1 MVRIS
6 MPGYLFVKNL
16 HSQTG
21 NDYNHIRMIK
31 KIITF
36 LFVVLCPLYVFA
48 FELQDLANYQGV
60 AVKVFVESDSLH
72 KTNNSKSVEVQ
83 GTRELVRVLGES
95 KIYYNTEFV
104 YMSDTKI
111 ELQGQTTWYF
121 YNPKSL
127 NGAKKYKLYY
137 RKNDVTW
144 AGKPNDI
151 LVIARQSDNSML
163 FLIVRKDSPA
173 EHELYNVLGMTAPE
187 KTTKSWWQKLWSSSD
202 SHHADTEYDIDSA
215 ALPISAVPDTSWTRV
230 YFTPGTDCE
239 DNISASIDASRKTI
253 DVAVYS
259 ITNDK
264 IVNSLIAAHNRGVHV
279 RVISDKLQSA
289 GRASLIGRIRDAGIP
304 VVLNTKHKIMHNKF
318 AIFDGK
324 EVENGSYNWTS
335 SATNS
340 NAENCVF
347 YLGQSDKFSAQF
359 QNLWDLY
366 SASSVDLQ

>member
-1 MVRIS
+1 
-6 MPGYLFVKNL
+6 
-16 HSQTG
+16 
-21 NDYNHIRMIK
+21 MIK
-31 KIITF
+31 KIIAF
-36 LFVVLCPLYVFA
+36 LFVVLCPLYGFA

-95 KIYYNTEFV
+95 KVYYNTEFV

-144 AGKPNDI
+144 AGRPNDI
-151 LVIARQSDNSML
+151 LVIARQSDNNML
-163 FLIVRKDSPA
+163 FLIVQKDSPA
-173 EHELYNVLGMTAPE
+173 EQELYNVLGMNAPE
-187 KTTKSWWQKLWSSSD
+187 RQQKSWWQKLWSSSD
-202 SHHADTEYDIDSA
+202 SRQSEYDIDSTT
-215 ALPISAVPDTSWTRV
+215 LPISAVPDTSWMRV

-239 DNISASIDASRKTI
+239 DNIANSIDASRKTI

-264 IVNSLIAAHNRGVHV
+264 IVNSLIAAHNRGVRV

-324 EVENGSYNWTS
+324 DVEDGSYNWTS
-335 SATNS
+335 SATQS

-347 YLGQSDKFSAQF
+347 FLEQNGNFSNQF
-359 QNLWDLY
+359 QYLWDLY
-366 SASSVDLQ
+366 SAPSVVSK